1 MTRFDTKLCG
11 VALKPEPRGLELEP
25 NPSFMPAPHKTV
37 YTCLAAPSPFD
48 VRTSQRALVEIR
60 HWSRVKDDEEFE
72 LLGGEKFD
80 ARSSSR
86 STVTRTRTPHHTRHY
101 GIPWT
106 TIFIAHLHTAGSHCM
121 ADIYPSG

>member
-37 YTCLAAPSPFD
+37 YTCLATPSPFD
-48 VRTSQRALVEIR
+48 VRMSQRVLVEIQ

-72 LLGGEKFD
+72 LLGGKKFD
-80 ARSSSR
+80 A
-86 STVTRTRTPHHTRHY
+86 
-101 GIPWT
+101 
-106 TIFIAHLHTAGSHCM
+106 
-121 ADIYPSG
+121 